1 MMPDQV
7 RAEFHC
13 HTVYSKD
20 SLMRVEAL
28 LAACRKKGID
38 RIAITDHN
46 TIQGARL
53 AQKLDPQR
61 VIVGEEIMTLKGELL
76 AFFVKKEVPKNLP
89 PLEAI
94 RRLRDQGA
102 FISVSHPF
110 DHLRKG
116 AWDLPDLLEIAPL
129 VDAIETFNARCLRKR
144 TNELAQAFAAE
155 HNLPGTAGS
164 DSHSLLEV
172 GRATLLL
179 PDFHTPAELKEAL
192 LQAHPQVQ
200 LSASWVHLT
209 STYAKLRRRVWKRD
223 LPKL

>member
-1 MMPDQV
+1 MPDLV

-13 HTVYSKD
+13 HTLYSKD
-20 SLMRVEAL
+20 SLMRVEDL

-38 RIAITDHN
+38 RLAITDHN
-46 TIQGARL
+46 SIQGAL
-53 AQKLDPQR
+53 HAQKLDPGR

-76 AFFVKKEVPKNLP
+76 AFFVVEQVPKNLP

-94 RRLRDQGA
+94 RRLREQGA
-102 FISVSHPF
+102 FISVSHPY
-110 DHLRKG
+110 DRLRKG
-116 AWDLPDLLEIAPL
+116 AWALPDLLEIAPL
-129 VDAIETFNARCLRKR
+129 VDAVETFNARCLRKR

-164 DSHSLLEV
+164 DAHSLLEV

-179 PDFHTPAELKEAL
+179 PDFHNPAELKDAL
-192 LQAHPQVQ
+192 LKAHPQAQ

-209 STYAKLRRRVWKRD
+209 STYAKLRRRIWKRD